1 MPGGPSAPGTGPA
14 GPASAGSPSARTGP
28 RGLLRR
34 LVDVRGEER
43 PALGW
48 SFAYG
53 VALMWSYY
61 ALRPIRE
68 EMGIRGGV
76 ERLHESFLAT
86 FLVMLL
92 AVPAFSAL
100 MARVPRARAIPV
112 VYRLVLAVILAFAAL
127 VWKGVAPAL
136 VARAFFVWVSVFNL
150 FVVSVLWSYLADVFT
165 SEQGK
170 RLFGFIA
177 GGLSAGAMLGLL
189 TTGLLVRPLGISG
202 LLVVSAAWLEVAARC
217 AGRLARWART
227 GSASA
232 REGEALGGSPFAG
245 FTMVARSP
253 YLAAMGAHVILFTFT
268 GTIVYIAQARLFA
281 ALIHE
286 SATRTQLFAA
296 VDLGTQIA
304 TFLLQALASGRLLAG
319 LGLWPALAIHPL
331 LALVGLLGLAAWPSL
346 WLVTSLQ
353 AVRRAIHY
361 AFERPAREVLFTVV
375 SREEKYKAKSFLDTV
390 VYRGGDVLG
399 SQAAAA
405 LLASGVALGGVSLA
419 TAPLAVAWLA
429 TARYLRNRHASLE
442 RR

>member
-1 MPGGPSAPGTGPA
+1 MRRAPGEP
-14 GPASAGSPSARTGP
+14 P
-28 RGLLRR
+28 GLLRR
-34 LVDVRGEER
+34 LVDVRGEEA

-61 ALRPIRE
+61 MLRTIRE

-112 VYRLVLAVILAFAAL
+112 VYRVVLGVLVGFSAL
-127 VWKGVAPAL
+127 TWLGVEPAL

-170 RLFGFIA
+170 RLFGLVA
-177 GGLSAGAMLGLL
+177 AGLSAGAILGLL
-189 TTGLLVRPLGISG
+189 TTGLLVRPLGVPG
-202 LLVVSAAWLEVAARC
+202 LLLLSAALLEGAARC

-227 GSASA
+227 GSAA
-232 REGEALGGSPFAG
+232 APEGEALGGSPLAG
-245 FTMVARSP
+245 FSLVARSS
-253 YLAAMGAHVILFTFT
+253 YLLALAAHQILVTFT
-268 GTIVYIAQARLFA
+268 GTIVYLAQARLVA
-281 ALIHE
+281 ALIADG
-286 SATRTQLFAA
+286 ATRTQLFAA
-296 VDLGTQIA
+296 VDLGTQIVTLA
-304 TFLLQALASGRLLAG
+304 LQSLAAGRLMARLG
-319 LGLWPALAIHPL
+319 LGPALAIHPL
-331 LALVGLLGLAAWPSL
+331 LALAGLLALAAWPSL
-346 WLVTSLQ
+346 WLVTGLQ
-353 AVRRAIHY
+353 ALRRAVHNS
-361 AFERPAREVLFTVV
+361 FERPAREVLFTVV

-405 LLASGVALGGVSLA
+405 LFAAGVALGGVCLA
-419 TAPLAVAWLA
+419 AAPLALAWLA
-429 TARYLRNRHASLE
+429 AARYLRDRHASLE
-442 RR
+442 TP

>member
-1 MPGGPSAPGTGPA
+1 MAGHPSAA
-14 GPASAGSPSARTGP
+14 GGELAGSPPPVRT
-28 RGLLRR
+28 GLLRR
-34 LVDVRGEER
+34 VVDVRGEEA

-61 ALRPIRE
+61 MLRPIRE

-86 FLVMLL
+86 FLVMLA

-112 VYRLVLAVILAFAAL
+112 VYRLVMAVLAGFAVL
-127 VWKGVAPAL
+127 VWKGVEPAL

-150 FVVSVLWSYLADVFT
+150 FVVSVLWSYLADIFT

-170 RLFGFIA
+170 RLFGFVA
-177 GGLSAGAMLGLL
+177 GGLSAGAILGLL
-189 TTGLLVRPLGISG
+189 TTGLLVRPLGIPG
-202 LLVVSAAWLEVAARC
+202 LLLLSAVLLEVAARC

-227 GSASA
+227 GSAAA

-245 FTMVARSP
+245 FTLVARSP
-253 YLAAMGAHVILFTFT
+253 YLLGLAAHQLLVSFT
-268 GTIVYIAQARLFA
+268 GTIVYLAQARLMA
-281 ALIHE
+281 ALVADG
-286 SATRTQLFAA
+286 ATRTQLFAA
-296 VDLGTQIA
+296 VDLA
-304 TFLLQALASGRLLAG
+304 TNLLTLGLQSLATGRLLAG
-319 LGLWPALAIHPL
+319 LGLWPALAAHPL
-331 LALVGLLGLAAWPSL
+331 LALAGLLALAAWPSL

-353 AVRRAIHY
+353 ALRRAVHY
-361 AFERPAREVLFTVV
+361 SFERPAREVLFTVV

-399 SQAAAA
+399 AQAAAA
-405 LLASGVALGGVSLA
+405 LFGAGVALGGVSLA
-419 TAPLAVAWLA
+419 AAPLALAWLA
-429 TARYLRNRHASLE
+429 VARYLRNRHASLE

>member
-1 MPGGPSAPGTGPA
+1 MAGPPPAVGEAAGSAPPPA
-14 GPASAGSPSARTGP
+14 RP
-28 RGLLRR
+28 GLLRR
-34 LVDVRGEER
+34 LVDVRREEV

-53 VALMWSYY
+53 VALMWGYY
-61 ALRPIRE
+61 MLRPIRE

-112 VYRLVLAVILAFAAL
+112 VYRLVLLVLVGFAAL
-127 VWKGVAPAL
+127 VWRGIAPAP

-177 GGLSAGAMLGLL
+177 GGLSAGAVLGLL
-189 TTGLLVRPLGISG
+189 TTGLLVKSLGIEG
-202 LLVVSAAWLEVAARC
+202 LLLVSAALLEVAARC

-227 GSASA
+227 GSAAA
-232 REGEALGGSPFAG
+232 REGEALGGSLLAG
-245 FTMVARSP
+245 FTLVARSR
-253 YLAAMGAHVILFTFT
+253 YLLALAVHQVLITFT
-268 GTIVYIAQARLFA
+268 VTIVYLAQARLFA
-281 ALIHE
+281 ALIPQ

-296 VDLGTQIA
+296 LDLATQLVSLGLQSLA
-304 TFLLQALASGRLLAG
+304 AGPLLSG
-319 LGLWPALAIHPL
+319 LGLWPALAVHPL
-331 LALVGLLGLAAWPSL
+331 LALAGLLAVGAWPSL
-346 WLVTSLQ
+346 WLVTSLLSL
-353 AVRRAIHY
+353 RRVVHY
-361 AFERPAREVLFTVV
+361 SFERPAREVLFTVV
-375 SREEKYKAKSFLDTV
+375 SREEKYKAKSFLDTL
-390 VYRGGDVLG
+390 VYRGGDALG
-399 SQAAAA
+399 AQAAAA
-405 LLASGVALGGVSLA
+405 LFAAGVSLGGVSLA
-419 TAPLAVAWLA
+419 AAPLAVAWLA

>member
-1 MPGGPSAPGTGPA
+1 M
-14 GPASAGSPSARTGP
+14 RT
-28 RGLLRR
+28 RHEDSQGLLARSARR
-34 LVDVRGEER
+34 LVDVRGEEA
-43 PALGW
+43 PALAW

-61 ALRPIRE
+61 MLRPIRE

-112 VYRLVLAVILAFAAL
+112 VYRLVLGALLGFAAL
-127 VWKGVAPAL
+127 VWKGAEPAL

-150 FVVSVLWSYLADVFT
+150 FVVSVLWSYLADIFT

-170 RLFGFIA
+170 RLFGFVA
-177 GGLSAGAMLGLL
+177 GGLSAGAILGLL
-189 TTGLLVRPLGISG
+189 TTGLLVRPLGIPG
-202 LLVVSAAWLEVAARC
+202 LLLVSAALLEAAARC
-217 AGRLARWART
+217 AGRLAGWART

-245 FTMVARSP
+245 FTLVARSS
-253 YLAAMGAHVILFTFT
+253 YLLALAAHQVLITFT
-268 GTIVYIAQARLFA
+268 GTIVYLAQARLVA
-281 ALIHE
+281 GLAD

-296 VDLGTQIA
+296 VDLA
-304 TFLLQALASGRLLAG
+304 TNLLTLGLQSLVTGRLLAG
-319 LGLWPALAIHPL
+319 LGLGPALAVHPL
-331 LALVGLLGLAAWPSL
+331 LALAGLLALAAWPSL

-353 AVRRAIHY
+353 ALRRAVHHS
-361 AFERPAREVLFTVV
+361 FERPAREVLFTVV

-405 LLASGVALGGVSLA
+405 LFAAGVALGGVSLA
-419 TAPLAVAWLA
+419 AAPLAVAWLA
-429 TARYLRNRHASLE
+429 AARYLRSRHASLE
-442 RR
+442 TP

>member
-1 MPGGPSAPGTGPA
+1 MRTRHEDPQGLL
-14 GPASAGSPSARTGP
+14 AGSA
-28 RGLLRR
+28 RR
-34 LVDVRGEER
+34 LVDVRGEEA
-43 PALGW
+43 PALAW

-61 ALRPIRE
+61 MLRPIRE

-112 VYRLVLAVILAFAAL
+112 VYRLVLGVLVGFAAL
-127 VWKGVAPAL
+127 VWMGVEPAL

-150 FVVSVLWSYLADVFT
+150 FVVSVLWSYLADIFS

-170 RLFGFIA
+170 RLFGFVA
-177 GGLSAGAMLGLL
+177 GGLSAGAILGLL
-189 TTGLLVRPLGISG
+189 TTGLLVRPLGIPG
-202 LLVVSAAWLEVAARC
+202 LLLVSAALLEVATRC

-245 FTMVARSP
+245 FTLVARSS
-253 YLAAMGAHVILFTFT
+253 YLLALAAHQVLITFT
-268 GTIVYIAQARLFA
+268 GTIVYLAQARLVA
-281 ALIHE
+281 GLIADG
-286 SATRTQLFAA
+286 ATRTQLFAA
-296 VDLGTQIA
+296 VDVATNLLTLG
-304 TFLLQALASGRLLAG
+304 LQALAAGRVLAG
-319 LGLWPALAIHPL
+319 LGLGPALSIHPL
-331 LALVGLLGLAAWPSL
+331 LALAGLLALAAWPSL
-346 WLVTSLQ
+346 WLVTALQ
-353 AVRRAIHY
+353 AVRRAVHHS
-361 AFERPAREVLFTVV
+361 FERPAREVLFTVV
-375 SREEKYKAKSFLDTV
+375 SREEKYKAKSLLDTV

-405 LLASGVALGGVSLA
+405 LFAAGVALGGVSLA
-419 TAPLAVAWLA
+419 AAPLALAWLG
-429 TARYLRNRHASLE
+429 TARYLRTRHASLE
-442 RR
+442 TP

>member
-1 MPGGPSAPGTGPA
+1 MAGDRSPA
-14 GPASAGSPSARTGP
+14 GGEPAGAVRAPARP
-28 RGLLRR
+28 LLRR
-34 LVDVRGEER
+34 LVDVRAGEA

-112 VYRLVLAVILAFAAL
+112 VYRAVLAVLLAFAAL
-127 VWKGVAPAL
+127 VKLGVAPAL

-170 RLFGFIA
+170 RLFGFIS
-177 GGLSAGAMLGLL
+177 GGLSAGAILGLL
-189 TTGLLVRPLGISG
+189 TTGLLVRPLGIPG
-202 LLVVSAAWLEVAARC
+202 LLLASAAMLEVAARC
-217 AGRLARWART
+217 AGRLARWARS

-232 REGEALGGSPFAG
+232 REGQALGGSPLAG
-245 FTMVARSP
+245 FTLVARSR
-253 YLAAMGAHVILFTFT
+253 YLLALAAHQLLVSFT
-268 GTIVYIAQARLFA
+268 GTIVYLAQARLVA
-281 ALIHE
+281 RLIGD

-296 VDLGTQIA
+296 VDLA
-304 TFLLQALASGRLLAG
+304 TSFLTLLLQSLAAGPLLAG
-319 LGLWPALAIHPL
+319 LGLWPALAVHPLVALAGL
-331 LALVGLLGLAAWPSL
+331 LALAGWPSL
-346 WLVTSLQ
+346 WLAVSLQ
-353 AVRRAIHY
+353 AVRRALHFS
-361 AFERPAREVLFTVV
+361 FERPAREVLFTVV
-375 SREEKYKAKSFLDTV
+375 SREEKYKAKSFVDTV

-399 SQAAAA
+399 AQAAAA
-405 LLASGVALGGVSLA
+405 LLAAGVGLGGVSLA
-419 TAPLAVAWLA
+419 AAPLALAWLA
-429 TARYLRNRHASLE
+429 AARYLRNRHAVLE
-442 RR
+442 TVPPARPG